1 MGKVEDHGATGWSTK
16 TFCAQTIVLPPFLL
30 WSSSDRRATL
40 KVGRGGGGGEV
51 TSDSK

>member
-16 TFCAQTIVLPPFLL
+16 TFCAQTIVLPL
-30 WSSSDRRATL
+30 SSY
-40 KVGRGGGGGEV
+40 GRLVTAELPWKWGGGGGEV